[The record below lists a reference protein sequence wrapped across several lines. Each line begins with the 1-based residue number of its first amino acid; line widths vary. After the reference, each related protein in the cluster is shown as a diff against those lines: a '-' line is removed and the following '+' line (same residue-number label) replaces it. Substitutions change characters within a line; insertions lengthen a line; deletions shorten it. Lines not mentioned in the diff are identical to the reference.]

1 MFLPASSDRRV
12 VHVSASLPILRPL
25 RAEVLVVFA
34 ALRESDLY
42 GSECTS
48 QTLRSQFINSRS
60 RLSPP
65 AALAWGHHKGRGA
78 PSPLLLALAAPA
90 GWPAASPPVLPGARP
105 LARAGREA
113 AAGGAEA
120 SARGPPRERPPRR
133 AGGPEAAAGP
143 RP

>member
-65 AALAWGHHKGRGA
+65 AALAWGHHKV
-78 PSPLLLALAAPA
+78 PV
-90 GWPAASPPVLPGARP
+90 PPLPGP
-105 LARAGREA
+105 LPGCALTRLPRRSPRRG
-113 AAGGAEA
+113 
-120 SARGPPRERPPRR
+120 RGPPRRPRERGKRGDGR
-133 AGGPEAAAGP
+133 
-143 RP
+143 

>member
-65 AALAWGHHKGRGA
+65 AALAWGHHKRGTLSSAAGPGRPRWLARGVPAGAARRTAARSSGPRGRRGRG
-78 PSPLLLALAAPA
+78 
-90 GWPAASPPVLPGARP
+90 
-105 LARAGREA
+105 
-113 AAGGAEA
+113 
-120 SARGPPRERPPRR
+120 RGLRERPPPREASAACRGARGRRR
-133 AGGPEAAAGP
+133 AEA
-143 RP
+143 

>member
-1 MFLPASSDRRV
+1 MSV
-12 VHVSASLPILRPL
+12 PL
-25 RAEVLVVFA
+25 CRSFGRFV
-34 ALRESDLY
+34 
-42 GSECTS
+42 
-48 QTLRSQFINSRS
+48 LRSSSFLLPCVSRIFTA
-60 RLSPP
+60 LS
-65 AALAWGHHKGRGA
+65 GRGA

>member
-48 QTLRSQFINSRS
+48 QTLRSQFINSR
-60 RLSPP
+60 
-65 AALAWGHHKGRGA
+65 ATKQDGGA